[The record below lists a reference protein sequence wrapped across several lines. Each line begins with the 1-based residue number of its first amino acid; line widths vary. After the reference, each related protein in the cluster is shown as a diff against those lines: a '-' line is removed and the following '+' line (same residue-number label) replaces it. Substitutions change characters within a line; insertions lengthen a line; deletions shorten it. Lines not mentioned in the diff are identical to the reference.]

1 MTATTQTY
9 AGAAA
14 VPLEHA
20 AGVPGTAA
28 ARQDT
33 LLAQAQSGPP
43 PAAGGTEPLPTLIDL
58 LDQLAEPVAPPP
70 VPRPRDDESPVLKVQ
85 DLAVHY
91 ELRGGG
97 VFRPTVIPL
106 KAVDGVS
113 FELRR
118 GETLGLVGES
128 GSGKST
134 LVEFLSRTYGVTP
147 FYEPNDENPYLADFY
162 KDMKSWAFQSQLYF
176 LSSKFR
182 LHQELDRQPGVVALD
197 RTIFEDAEIFATALH
212 QMRKISKR
220 DWQTYQSFYEA
231 ILDAIRPPDLMIYL
245 RCSMRTLRQR
255 IRLRGRAMEQD
266 IPLAYLKRLQRLY
279 DNWLSSFT
287 LSEVLVLESDKLDYI
302 NDMVDCLD
310 VMERVEALLPKSLR
324 CLDRLA

>member
-1 MTATTQTY
+1 MKRSIAI
-9 AGAAA
+9 AGNM
-14 VPLEHA
+14 
-20 AGVPGTAA
+20 GT
-28 ARQDT
+28 
-33 LLAQAQSGPP
+33 
-43 PAAGGTEPLPTLIDL
+43 
-58 LDQLAEPVAPPP
+58 
-70 VPRPRDDESPVLKVQ
+70 
-85 DLAVHY
+85 
-91 ELRGGG
+91 
-97 VFRPTVIPL
+97 
-106 KAVDGVS
+106 
-113 FELRR
+113 
-118 GETLGLVGES
+118 
-128 GSGKST
+128 GKST

-255 IRLRGRAMEQD
+255 IRLRGRRMEQD
-266 IPLAYLKRLQRLY
+266 VPRSYLKRLERLY
-279 DNWLSSFT
+279 DHWIESYSM
-287 LSEVLVLESDKLDYI
+287 SEVLVLETDRLDYI
-302 NDMVDCLD
+302 HDLVHRLD
-310 VMERVEALLPKSLR
+310 VMERIEAVLPPEFGR
-324 CLDRLA
+324 PACG